1 VCINQNTYTGDGE
14 VRLELLP
21 RANIYFYGYF
31 KGVSPEDSLSAA
43 LGESF
48 GRSGVSSFSINSRQI
63 DGFLLNSGGN
73 IDAQEFDLKWCPK
86 SESING
92 IGDESTQISFLIF
105 HLFNFIDL
113 LGPRHS
119 IEQVDSTMYRIDH

>member
-1 VCINQNTYTGDGE
+1 MQKLEPVLNFTTDQSSILIHKGQAEVCINQNTYTGDGE

-48 GRSGVSSFSINSRQI
+48 GRSGVSSFFINGRQI
-63 DGFLLNSGGN
+63 KGFLLDSSGN
-73 IDAQEFDLKWCPK
+73 MMRK
-86 SESING
+86 N
-92 IGDESTQISFLIF
+92 LI
-105 HLFNFIDL
+105 
-113 LGPRHS
+113 
-119 IEQVDSTMYRIDH
+119 